1 MAQAMNDRASPESE
15 PACHSQRFREG
26 VIWNVASLA
35 VLATSGLALNIL
47 IGTIYSPATL
57 GVFNQVLAAYI
68 VFSMLAGGGLN
79 LSTLKHV
86 AESPGDTPRV
96 QAIVV
101 SSLLLTI
108 GCSTLFTV
116 VFVLLRHIFAAWL
129 ASGGVAVG
137 MLWIAPGL
145 FCFGINK
152 TLLGIVN
159 GLHQMRA
166 YAVFQALRY
175 LNLLTGFGL
184 AVLLQIPGDRLAAV
198 FTFSEG
204 ILLLALLITL
214 RRYWW
219 PATLTD
225 WRAWLWPHLRFGA
238 KGIFSGAL
246 QELNSRIDVLMLG
259 YFLSDG
265 TTGIYS
271 FAAFVYEGFLQF
283 AVVLQNNYN
292 PRLSRLLHDDHKREL
307 EAMIRRGRV
316 QTYRIAL
323 LVVPALMLL
332 YPLGVHLVFT
342 SHPDFQDSI
351 WPFALLM
358 VGLLASAG
366 FLPFQNI
373 LVMGGRPGW
382 HTAFV
387 THLVLLNIML
397 NSLLIPRFG
406 LPGAA
411 LSTAIALAAS
421 NLTLIYLTRRCLTVR
436 LV

>member
-1 MAQAMNDRASPESE
+1 MAQAMNDRASLESE
-15 PACHSQRFREG
+15 PGGHGERFREG
-26 VIWNVASLA
+26 VIWNFASLA
-35 VLATSGLALNIL
+35 ILATSGLALNIL
-47 IGTIYSPATL
+47 IGTVYSPAAL

-68 VFSMLAGGGLN
+68 VFSMLAGGGIN
-79 LSTLKHV
+79 LSALKHI

-96 QAIVV
+96 QAVVV
-101 SSLLLTI
+101 SSLLLTMA
-108 GCSTLFTV
+108 CSAVFTA
-116 VFVLLRHIFAAWL
+116 VFVLLRHVFADWL

-152 TLLGIVN
+152 TLLGVVN
-159 GLHQMRA
+159 GLHRMRA
-166 YAVFQALRY
+166 YAIFQALRY

-184 AVLLQIPGDRLAAV
+184 AVLLHIPGDGLAAV
-198 FTFSEG
+198 FTFSEA
-204 ILLLALLITL
+204 ILLIALLVTL
-214 RRYWW
+214 RRFWW

-238 KGIFSGAL
+238 KGVFSGAL

-259 YFLSDG
+259 YYLSDG

-292 PRLSRLLHDDHKREL
+292 PRLSRLLHDDRKRDL
-307 EAMIRRGRV
+307 ETMIRHGRA

-323 LVVPALMLL
+323 LAVPALMLL
-332 YPLGVHLVFT
+332 YPLGVHLAFA
-342 SHPDFQDSI
+342 SRPEFQDSI

-358 VGLLASAG
+358 MGLLASAG

-382 HTAFV
+382 HTAYIA
-387 THLVLLNIML
+387 HLVLLNIVL

-411 LSTAIALAAS
+411 LATAIALAAS
-421 NLTLIYLTRRCLTVR
+421 NLTLIYLTRRCLAVR